1 MAKLKVPSVQHL
13 ARNWRE
19 TPVGVTKK
27 LLALAKHPP
36 QFTYEPLF
44 GAVRDMLVLGV
55 PYDQIVEG
63 IRRGEKRAW
72 VRENL
77 LEVLPLL
84 RVHFAAI
91 EPDGPPHRT
100 ARRFYPLARDI
111 MIPFE
116 APLEYSVNGQKYFP
130 WFSFWRSNPLADKRL
145 SLFVSLVD
153 EVLMQDADLDTAIF
167 QILDFS
173 RIDGEPERRLLVVD
187 ARDIP
192 RLGESEKRAMLEV
205 FAEGYRAARDELAGV
220 KRGKDKSDDAKH
232 PDPNQQDLFGDE
244 PKT

>member
-1 MAKLKVPSVQHL
+1 MPRRRSPWRRTMAKLKVPSVQHL

-77 LEVLPLL
+77 LEVLP
-84 RVHFAAI
+84 
-91 EPDGPPHRT
+91 
-100 ARRFYPLARDI
+100 
-111 MIPFE
+111 
-116 APLEYSVNGQKYFP
+116 
-130 WFSFWRSNPLADKRL
+130 
-145 SLFVSLVD
+145 
-153 EVLMQDADLDTAIF
+153 
-167 QILDFS
+167 
-173 RIDGEPERRLLVVD
+173 
-187 ARDIP
+187 
-192 RLGESEKRAMLEV
+192 
-205 FAEGYRAARDELAGV
+205 
-220 KRGKDKSDDAKH
+220 
-232 PDPNQQDLFGDE
+232 
-244 PKT
+244 